1 MISCKVCL
9 SIAPTRIPLTCIAD
23 TDAES
28 IGKLT
33 KKDLIDFYAHYIS
46 TASPNRAKLSV
57 HLQAQSKPKELT
69 LDEKKQAA
77 IAALTVIFNEHKI
90 EANPDEIKSR
100 VEGVASAEAIPEA
113 VSTYLTTL
121 SLDKETTATILDSAK
136 AALGIADAGLPA
148 EPEVKADAGSS
159 SGAGQPVLIKDVHAW
174 KAGMQVSAGVK
185 PVRPL
190 EEFVEIAERL

>member
-1 MISCKVCL
+1 MQLIR
-9 SIAPTRIPLTCIAD
+9 TAD

-33 KKDLIDFYAHYIS
+33 KKDLTDFYAHYIS
-46 TASPNRAKLSV
+46 TASPHRAKLSV
-57 HLQAQSKPKELT
+57 HLQAQSKPKEPT
-69 LDEKKQAA
+69 LDEKKHAG
-77 IAALTVIFNEHKI
+77 IAALTIILNEHKI
-90 EANPDEIKSR
+90 EANADEIKSR
-100 VEGVASAEAIPEA
+100 VESVASAEAIPEA
-113 VSTYLTTL
+113 VSTYLSTL

-148 EPEVKADAGSS
+148 EPEVKADAGS